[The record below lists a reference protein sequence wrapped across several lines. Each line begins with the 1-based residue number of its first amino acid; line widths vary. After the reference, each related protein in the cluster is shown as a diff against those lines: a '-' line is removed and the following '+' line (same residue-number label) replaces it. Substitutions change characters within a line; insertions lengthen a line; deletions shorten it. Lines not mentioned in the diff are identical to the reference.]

1 MVRRRRAEA
10 FGVGGA
16 RGIRT
21 RVGIREGLFSNLLN
35 PNTALF
41 YLALLPQFAVFPE
54 RVLTDSMTLAGV
66 HFVIAFCW
74 LALLSALVDRAQ
86 RLLLRPRVWQAID
99 LVAGSALVAFGLRIW
114 FARR

>member
-1 MVRRRRAEA
+1 
-10 FGVGGA
+10 
-16 RGIRT
+16 
-21 RVGIREGLFSNLLN
+21 
-35 PNTALF
+35 
-41 YLALLPQFAVFPE
+41 
-54 RVLTDSMTLAGV
+54 LAGV